1 MKCAPGERSAFR
13 AFHLAVESLVPQ
25 VIGDA
30 ARTTHGKAPQKDL
43 QDQHNTGRGRWIQ
56 PESPACWDQQDQPS
70 SGFVPAKQFDPGLK
84 SCRAADHNQR
94 DLKNP
99 SQGLMVPAVSGR
111 VVFLPA
117 LTLMLDAEAP
127 AKPTEQ
133 NNGLPQAA
141 NAEQRR
147 IAAIDIGTNSF
158 HLLVAAVDP
167 TLRTFR
173 IIQAEKVTTRLG
185 ERDPVTGEL
194 TAAAMQRGYETL
206 RQFRDLSA
214 SHQVEQIV
222 TAATSA
228 VREAPNGR
236 DFLQT
241 VLDDL
246 DMEVDLVSGPEEAR
260 LIYLGVLSGMPF
272 GDRPHLLLDIGG
284 GSTEL
289 ILADGRD
296 ARALTSTR
304 VGAVRLQRDFVRDD
318 PMPPKRRAFL
328 QAFIQGSLE
337 PAVDKVRRRIKPGER
352 PVLVAT
358 SGTAMAIGSLAASEE
373 ERPPRKLHGYRLTRE
388 RLDRVVDRLITMT
401 PAQRRELAPI
411 NDRRAE
417 IIVPGALIL
426 QTTMK
431 MLGVEDLVL
440 SERALREGL
449 IVDWMLRHGLL
460 EDRFSFQSS
469 IRQRTV
475 IHQVQRFAV
484 NQSRAERV
492 ANHALSLFD
501 ATGGVMHDDSG
512 EGRELLWA
520 AAMLHSC
527 GQHINISAYHK
538 HSWYLIR
545 HGELL
550 GYSEAEHLMVA
561 AIARYHRR
569 SLPKKRHESWQVLAT
584 RENRRC
590 VHQMAILLRLAAAL
604 DRRPE
609 PVISAL
615 RIHAV
620 KGVLHLEL
628 VPDRV
633 NQNVSL
639 EQWSLESCSE
649 VVWEA
654 VGVKLRVSVQG

>member
-1 MKCAPGERSAFR
+1 MAS
-13 AFHLAVESLVPQ
+13 
-25 VIGDA
+25 
-30 ARTTHGKAPQKDL
+30 
-43 QDQHNTGRGRWIQ
+43 
-56 PESPACWDQQDQPS
+56 
-70 SGFVPAKQFDPGLK
+70 
-84 SCRAADHNQR
+84 
-94 DLKNP
+94 
-99 SQGLMVPAVSGR
+99 AVSGR
-111 VVFLPA
+111 VDFIAA
-117 LTLMLDAEAP
+117 LTLMLDAKAP
-127 AKPTEQ
+127 AQPTEQ
-133 NNGLPQAA
+133 NNGASQAV
-141 NAEQRR
+141 NADQRR

-158 HLLVAAVDP
+158 HLLVEAVD
-167 TLRTFR
+167 TKLRTFR
-173 IIQAEKVTTRLG
+173 IIQAENATTRLG
-185 ERDPVTGEL
+185 ERDHETGEL
-194 TAAAMQRGYETL
+194 TEAAMQRGLETL
-206 RQFRDLSA
+206 RQFRDLAA
-214 SHQVEQIV
+214 SHRVEQIV

-241 VLDDL
+241 ILDDL
-246 DMEVDLVSGPEEAR
+246 GMEVDLVSGPEEAR

-318 PMPPKRRAFL
+318 PMPPQRRSFL

-337 PAVDKVRRRIKPGER
+337 PAVDKVRRRIKPGET

-373 ERPPRKLHGYRLTRE
+373 ERPPRKLHGYRVTRQS
-388 RLDRVVDRLITMT
+388 LNQVVDRLITMT

-431 MLGVEDLVL
+431 MLGVEEFVL

-449 IVDWMLRHGLL
+449 IVDWMLRQGLL

-475 IHQVQRFAV
+475 LHQVQRFAV

-492 ANHALSLFD
+492 ASHALSLYD
-501 ATGGVMHDDSG
+501 ATRGVMHDDSG

-520 AAMLHSC
+520 AAMLHTC

-538 HSWYLIR
+538 HTWYLIR

-569 SLPKKRHESWQVLAT
+569 SLPKKRHESWQLVAT
-584 RENRRC
+584 RDNRRC
-590 VHQMAILLRLAAAL
+590 VHQMALLLRLAAAL

-620 KGVLHLEL
+620 KGSLDLEI
-628 VPDRV
+628 VPERV

-639 EQWSLESCSE
+639 EQWSLEGCAE
-649 VVWEA
+649 VVKEA
-654 VGVKLRVSVQG
+654 VGVNLRVRVQG

>member
-1 MKCAPGERSAFR
+1 MAS
-13 AFHLAVESLVPQ
+13 
-25 VIGDA
+25 
-30 ARTTHGKAPQKDL
+30 
-43 QDQHNTGRGRWIQ
+43 
-56 PESPACWDQQDQPS
+56 
-70 SGFVPAKQFDPGLK
+70 
-84 SCRAADHNQR
+84 
-94 DLKNP
+94 
-99 SQGLMVPAVSGR
+99 AVSVR
-111 VVFLPA
+111 VDFIAA
-117 LTLMLDAEAP
+117 LTLMLDAKAP
-127 AKPTEQ
+127 AQPTEQ
-133 NNGLPQAA
+133 NNGASQAV
-141 NAEQRR
+141 NADQRR

-167 TLRTFR
+167 KLRTFR
-173 IIQAEKVTTRLG
+173 IIQAEKATTRLG
-185 ERDPVTGEL
+185 ERDPETGEL
-194 TAAAMQRGYETL
+194 TAAAMQRGLETL
-206 RQFRDLSA
+206 RQFRDLAA
-214 SHQVEQIV
+214 SHRVEQIV

-241 VLDDL
+241 ILDDL
-246 DMEVDLVSGPEEAR
+246 GMEVDLVSGPEEAR

-318 PMPPKRRAFL
+318 PMPPQRRSFL

-337 PAVDKVRRRIKPGER
+337 PAVDKVRRRIKPGET

-373 ERPPRKLHGYRLTRE
+373 ERPPRKLHGYRVTRQS
-388 RLDRVVDRLITMT
+388 LNQVVDRLITMT

-431 MLGVEDLVL
+431 MLGVEDFVL

-449 IVDWMLRHGLL
+449 IVDWMLRQGLL

-475 IHQVQRFAV
+475 LHQVQRFAV

-492 ANHALSLFD
+492 ASHALSLYD
-501 ATGGVMHDDSG
+501 ATRGVMHDDSG

-520 AAMLHSC
+520 AAMLHTC

-538 HSWYLIR
+538 HTWYLIR

-569 SLPKKRHESWQVLAT
+569 SLPKKRHESWQLVAT
-584 RENRRC
+584 RDNRRC
-590 VHQMAILLRLAAAL
+590 VHQMALLLRLAAAL

-620 KGVLHLEL
+620 KGSLDLEI
-628 VPDRV
+628 VPERV

-639 EQWSLESCSE
+639 EQWSLEGCAE
-649 VVWEA
+649 VVKEA
-654 VGVKLRVSVQG
+654 VGVNLRVRVQG

>member
-1 MKCAPGERSAFR
+1 MAS
-13 AFHLAVESLVPQ
+13 
-25 VIGDA
+25 
-30 ARTTHGKAPQKDL
+30 
-43 QDQHNTGRGRWIQ
+43 
-56 PESPACWDQQDQPS
+56 
-70 SGFVPAKQFDPGLK
+70 
-84 SCRAADHNQR
+84 
-94 DLKNP
+94 
-99 SQGLMVPAVSGR
+99 AVSVR
-111 VVFLPA
+111 VVFIAA
-117 LTLMLDAEAP
+117 LTLMLDAKAP
-127 AKPTEQ
+127 AQPTEQ
-133 NNGLPQAA
+133 NNGASQAV
-141 NAEQRR
+141 NADQRR

-167 TLRTFR
+167 KLRTFR
-173 IIQAEKVTTRLG
+173 IIQAEKATTRLG
-185 ERDPVTGEL
+185 ERDPETGEL
-194 TAAAMQRGYETL
+194 TAAAMQRGLETL
-206 RQFRDLSA
+206 RQFRDLAA
-214 SHQVEQIV
+214 SHRVEQIV

-241 VLDDL
+241 ILDDL
-246 DMEVDLVSGPEEAR
+246 GMEVDLVSGPEEAR

-318 PMPPKRRAFL
+318 PMPPQRRSFL

-337 PAVDKVRRRIKPGER
+337 PAVDKVRRRIKPGET

-373 ERPPRKLHGYRLTRE
+373 ERPPRKLHGYRVTRQ
-388 RLDRVVDRLITMT
+388 RLDRVVDRLIKMT
-401 PAQRRELAPI
+401 PQQRRELAPI

-431 MLGVEDLVL
+431 MLGVEDFVL

-449 IVDWMLRHGLL
+449 IVDWMLRQGLL

-492 ANHALSLFD
+492 ASHALSLYD
-501 ATGGVMHDDSG
+501 ATRGVMHDDSG

-520 AAMLHSC
+520 AAMLHTC

-538 HSWYLIR
+538 HTWYLIR

-569 SLPKKRHESWQVLAT
+569 SLPKKRHESWQLVAT
-584 RENRRC
+584 RDNRRC
-590 VHQMAILLRLAAAL
+590 VHQMALLLRLAAAL

-620 KGVLHLEL
+620 KGRLDLAI
-628 VPDRV
+628 VPERV

-639 EQWSLESCSE
+639 EQWSLEGCAE
-649 VVWEA
+649 VVKEA
-654 VGVKLRVSVQG
+654 VGVNLRVRVQG

>member
-1 MKCAPGERSAFR
+1 MAS
-13 AFHLAVESLVPQ
+13 
-25 VIGDA
+25 
-30 ARTTHGKAPQKDL
+30 
-43 QDQHNTGRGRWIQ
+43 
-56 PESPACWDQQDQPS
+56 
-70 SGFVPAKQFDPGLK
+70 
-84 SCRAADHNQR
+84 
-94 DLKNP
+94 
-99 SQGLMVPAVSGR
+99 AVSVR
-111 VVFLPA
+111 VGFIAA
-117 LTLMLDAEAP
+117 LTLMLDAKAP
-127 AKPTEQ
+127 AQPTEQ
-133 NNGLPQAA
+133 NNGASQAV
-141 NAEQRR
+141 NADQRR

-167 TLRTFR
+167 KLRTFR
-173 IIQAEKVTTRLG
+173 IIQAEKATTRLG
-185 ERDPVTGEL
+185 ERDPETGEL
-194 TAAAMQRGYETL
+194 TAAAMQRGLETL
-206 RQFRDLSA
+206 RQFRDLAA
-214 SHQVEQIV
+214 SHRVEQIV

-241 VLDDL
+241 ILDDL
-246 DMEVDLVSGPEEAR
+246 GMEVDLVSGPEEAR

-318 PMPPKRRAFL
+318 PMPPQRRSFL

-337 PAVDKVRRRIKPGER
+337 PAVDKVRRRIKPGET

-373 ERPPRKLHGYRLTRE
+373 ERPPRKLHGYRVTRQS
-388 RLDRVVDRLITMT
+388 LNQVVDRLITMT

-431 MLGVEDLVL
+431 MLGVGEFVL

-449 IVDWMLRHGLL
+449 IVDWMLRQGLL

-475 IHQVQRFAV
+475 LHQVQRFAV

-492 ANHALSLFD
+492 ASHALSLYD
-501 ATGGVMHDDSG
+501 ATRGVMHDDSG

-520 AAMLHSC
+520 AAMLHTC

-538 HSWYLIR
+538 HTWYLIR

-569 SLPKKRHESWQVLAT
+569 SLPKKRHESWQLVAT
-584 RENRRC
+584 RDNRRC
-590 VHQMAILLRLAAAL
+590 VHQMALLLRLAAAL

-620 KGVLHLEL
+620 KGSLDLEI
-628 VPDRV
+628 VPERV

-639 EQWSLESCSE
+639 EQWSLEGCAE
-649 VVWEA
+649 VVKEA
-654 VGVKLRVSVQG
+654 VGVNLRVRVQG

>member
-1 MKCAPGERSAFR
+1 MAS
-13 AFHLAVESLVPQ
+13 
-25 VIGDA
+25 
-30 ARTTHGKAPQKDL
+30 
-43 QDQHNTGRGRWIQ
+43 
-56 PESPACWDQQDQPS
+56 
-70 SGFVPAKQFDPGLK
+70 
-84 SCRAADHNQR
+84 
-94 DLKNP
+94 
-99 SQGLMVPAVSGR
+99 AVSVR
-111 VVFLPA
+111 VDFIAA
-117 LTLMLDAEAP
+117 LTLMLDAKAP
-127 AKPTEQ
+127 AQPTEQ
-133 NNGLPQAA
+133 NNGASQAV
-141 NAEQRR
+141 NADQRR

-167 TLRTFR
+167 KLRTFR
-173 IIQAEKVTTRLG
+173 IIQAEKATTRLG
-185 ERDPVTGEL
+185 ERDPETGEL
-194 TAAAMQRGYETL
+194 TEAAMQRGLETL
-206 RQFRDLSA
+206 RQFRDLAA
-214 SHQVEQIV
+214 SHRVEQIV

-241 VLDDL
+241 ILDDL
-246 DMEVDLVSGPEEAR
+246 GMEVDLVSGPEEAR

-318 PMPPKRRAFL
+318 PMPPQRRSFL

-337 PAVDKVRRRIKPGER
+337 PAVDKVRRRIKPGET

-373 ERPPRKLHGYRLTRE
+373 ERPPRKLHGYRVTRQC
-388 RLDRVVDRLITMT
+388 LDKVVDRLITMT
-401 PAQRRELAPI
+401 PAQRRDLAPI

-431 MLGVEDLVL
+431 MLGVEEFVL

-449 IVDWMLRHGLL
+449 IVDWMLRQGLL

-492 ANHALSLFD
+492 ASHALSLYD
-501 ATGGVMHDDSG
+501 ATRGVMHDDSG

-520 AAMLHSC
+520 AAMLHTC

-538 HSWYLIR
+538 HTWYLIR

-569 SLPKKRHESWQVLAT
+569 SLPKKRHESWQLVAT
-584 RENRRC
+584 RDNRRC
-590 VHQMAILLRLAAAL
+590 VHQMALLLRLAAAL

-620 KGVLHLEL
+620 KGSLDLEI
-628 VPDRV
+628 VPERV

-639 EQWSLESCSE
+639 EQWSLEGCAE
-649 VVWEA
+649 VVKEA
-654 VGVKLRVSVQG
+654 VGVNLRVRVQG

>member
-1 MKCAPGERSAFR
+1 MASA
-13 AFHLAVESLVPQ
+13 
-25 VIGDA
+25 I
-30 ARTTHGKAPQKDL
+30 
-43 QDQHNTGRGRWIQ
+43 N
-56 PESPACWDQQDQPS
+56 
-70 SGFVPAKQFDPGLK
+70 
-84 SCRAADHNQR
+84 
-94 DLKNP
+94 
-99 SQGLMVPAVSGR
+99 GR
-111 VVFLPA
+111 VDFIAA
-117 LTLMLDAEAP
+117 LTLMLDAKAP
-127 AKPTEQ
+127 AQPTEQ
-133 NNGLPQAA
+133 NNGASQAV
-141 NAEQRR
+141 NADQRR

-167 TLRTFR
+167 KLRTFR
-173 IIQAEKVTTRLG
+173 IIQAEKATTRLG
-185 ERDPVTGEL
+185 ERDPETGEL
-194 TAAAMQRGYETL
+194 TEAAMQRGLETL
-206 RQFRDLSA
+206 RQFRDLAA
-214 SHQVEQIV
+214 SHRVEQIV

-241 VLDDL
+241 ILDDL
-246 DMEVDLVSGPEEAR
+246 GMEVDLVSGPEEAR

-289 ILADGRD
+289 TLADGRD

-318 PMPPKRRAFL
+318 PMPPQRRSFL

-337 PAVDKVRRRIKPGER
+337 PAVDKVRRRIKPGET

-373 ERPPRKLHGYRLTRE
+373 ERPPRKLHGYCVTRQS
-388 RLDRVVDRLITMT
+388 LNQVVDRLITMT
-401 PAQRRELAPI
+401 PAQRRDLAPI

-431 MLGVEDLVL
+431 MLGVEDFVL

-449 IVDWMLRHGLL
+449 IVDWMLRQGLL

-475 IHQVQRFAV
+475 IHQMQRFAV

-492 ANHALSLFD
+492 ASHALSLYD
-501 ATGGVMHDDSG
+501 ATRGVMHDDSG

-520 AAMLHSC
+520 AAMLHTC

-538 HSWYLIR
+538 HTWYLIR

-569 SLPKKRHESWQVLAT
+569 SLPKKRHESWQLVAT
-584 RENRRC
+584 RDNRRC
-590 VHQMAILLRLAAAL
+590 VHQMALLLRLAAAL

-620 KGVLHLEL
+620 KGSLDLEI
-628 VPDRV
+628 VPERV

-639 EQWSLESCSE
+639 EQWSLEGCAE
-649 VVWEA
+649 VVKEA
-654 VGVKLRVSVQG
+654 VGVNLRVRVQG

>member
-1 MKCAPGERSAFR
+1 MAS
-13 AFHLAVESLVPQ
+13 
-25 VIGDA
+25 
-30 ARTTHGKAPQKDL
+30 
-43 QDQHNTGRGRWIQ
+43 
-56 PESPACWDQQDQPS
+56 
-70 SGFVPAKQFDPGLK
+70 
-84 SCRAADHNQR
+84 
-94 DLKNP
+94 
-99 SQGLMVPAVSGR
+99 AVSVR
-111 VVFLPA
+111 VDFIAA
-117 LTLMLDAEAP
+117 LTLMLDAKAP
-127 AKPTEQ
+127 AQPTEQ
-133 NNGLPQAA
+133 NNGASQAV
-141 NAEQRR
+141 NADQRR

-167 TLRTFR
+167 KLRTFR
-173 IIQAEKVTTRLG
+173 IIQAEKATTRLG
-185 ERDPVTGEL
+185 ERDPETGEL
-194 TAAAMQRGYETL
+194 TAAAMQRGLETL
-206 RQFRDLSA
+206 RQFRDLAA
-214 SHQVEQIV
+214 SHRVEQIV

-241 VLDDL
+241 ILDDL
-246 DMEVDLVSGPEEAR
+246 GMEVDLVSGPEEAR

-318 PMPPKRRAFL
+318 PMPPQRRSFL

-337 PAVDKVRRRIKPGER
+337 PAVDKVRRRIKPGET

-373 ERPPRKLHGYRLTRE
+373 ERPPRKLHGYRVTRQS
-388 RLDRVVDRLITMT
+388 LNQVVDRLITMT

-431 MLGVEDLVL
+431 MLGVGEFVL

-449 IVDWMLRHGLL
+449 IVDWMLRQGLL

-492 ANHALSLFD
+492 ASHALSLYD
-501 ATGGVMHDDSG
+501 ATRGVMHDDSG

-520 AAMLHSC
+520 AAMLHTC

-538 HSWYLIR
+538 HTWYLIR

-569 SLPKKRHESWQVLAT
+569 SLPKKRHESWQLVAT
-584 RENRRC
+584 RDNRRC
-590 VHQMAILLRLAAAL
+590 VHQMALLLRLAAAL

-620 KGVLHLEL
+620 KGSLDLEI
-628 VPDRV
+628 VPERV

-639 EQWSLESCSE
+639 EQWSLEGCAE
-649 VVWEA
+649 VVKEA
-654 VGVKLRVSVQG
+654 VGVNLRVRVQG

>member
-1 MKCAPGERSAFR
+1 MAS
-13 AFHLAVESLVPQ
+13 
-25 VIGDA
+25 
-30 ARTTHGKAPQKDL
+30 
-43 QDQHNTGRGRWIQ
+43 
-56 PESPACWDQQDQPS
+56 
-70 SGFVPAKQFDPGLK
+70 
-84 SCRAADHNQR
+84 
-94 DLKNP
+94 
-99 SQGLMVPAVSGR
+99 AVSVR
-111 VVFLPA
+111 VDFIAA
-117 LTLMLDAEAP
+117 LTLMLDAKAP
-127 AKPTEQ
+127 AQPTEQ
-133 NNGLPQAA
+133 NNGASQAV
-141 NAEQRR
+141 NADQRR

-167 TLRTFR
+167 KLRTFR
-173 IIQAEKVTTRLG
+173 IIQAEKATTRLG
-185 ERDPVTGEL
+185 ERDPETGEL
-194 TAAAMQRGYETL
+194 TAAAMQRGLETL
-206 RQFRDLSA
+206 RQFRDLAA
-214 SHQVEQIV
+214 SHRVEQIV

-241 VLDDL
+241 ILDDL
-246 DMEVDLVSGPEEAR
+246 GMEVDLVSGPEEAR

-318 PMPPKRRAFL
+318 PMPPQRRSFL

-337 PAVDKVRRRIKPGER
+337 PAVDKVRRRIKPGET

-373 ERPPRKLHGYRLTRE
+373 ERPPRKLHGYRVTRQS
-388 RLDRVVDRLITMT
+388 LNQVVDRLITMT
-401 PAQRRELAPI
+401 PAQRRDLAPI

-431 MLGVEDLVL
+431 MLGVEDFVL

-449 IVDWMLRHGLL
+449 IVDWMLRQGLL

-475 IHQVQRFAV
+475 LHQVQRFAV

-492 ANHALSLFD
+492 ASHALSLYD
-501 ATGGVMHDDSG
+501 ATRGVMHDDSG

-520 AAMLHSC
+520 AAMLHTC

-538 HSWYLIR
+538 HTWYLIR

-569 SLPKKRHESWQVLAT
+569 SLPKKRHESWQLVAT
-584 RENRRC
+584 RDNRRC
-590 VHQMAILLRLAAAL
+590 VHQMALLLRLAAAL

-620 KGVLHLEL
+620 KGSLDLEI
-628 VPDRV
+628 VPERV

-639 EQWSLESCSE
+639 EQWSLEGCAE
-649 VVWEA
+649 VVKEA
-654 VGVKLRVSVQG
+654 VGVNLRVRVQG

>member
-1 MKCAPGERSAFR
+1 MAS
-13 AFHLAVESLVPQ
+13 
-25 VIGDA
+25 
-30 ARTTHGKAPQKDL
+30 
-43 QDQHNTGRGRWIQ
+43 
-56 PESPACWDQQDQPS
+56 
-70 SGFVPAKQFDPGLK
+70 
-84 SCRAADHNQR
+84 
-94 DLKNP
+94 
-99 SQGLMVPAVSGR
+99 AVSVR
-111 VVFLPA
+111 VDFIAA
-117 LTLMLDAEAP
+117 LTLMLDAKAP
-127 AKPTEQ
+127 AQPTEQ
-133 NNGLPQAA
+133 NNGASQAV
-141 NAEQRR
+141 NADQRR

-167 TLRTFR
+167 KLRTFR
-173 IIQAEKVTTRLG
+173 IIQAEKATTRLG
-185 ERDPVTGEL
+185 ERDPETGEL
-194 TAAAMQRGYETL
+194 TEAAMQRGLETL
-206 RQFRDLSA
+206 RQFRDLAA
-214 SHQVEQIV
+214 SHRVEQIV

-241 VLDDL
+241 ILDDL
-246 DMEVDLVSGPEEAR
+246 GMEVDLVSGPEEAR
-260 LIYLGVLSGMPF
+260 LIYLGVLSGMQF

-318 PMPPKRRAFL
+318 PMPPQRRSFL

-337 PAVDKVRRRIKPGER
+337 PAVDKVRRRIKPGET

-373 ERPPRKLHGYRLTRE
+373 ERPPRKLHGYRVTRQ
-388 RLDRVVDRLITMT
+388 RLDNVVDRLITMT

-431 MLGVEDLVL
+431 MLGVEEFVL

-449 IVDWMLRHGLL
+449 IVDWMLRQGLL

-475 IHQVQRFAV
+475 LHQVQRFAV

-492 ANHALSLFD
+492 ASHALSLYD
-501 ATGGVMHDDSG
+501 ATRGVMHDDSG

-520 AAMLHSC
+520 AAMLHTC

-538 HSWYLIR
+538 HTWYLIR

-569 SLPKKRHESWQVLAT
+569 SLPKKRHESWQLVAT
-584 RENRRC
+584 RDNRRC
-590 VHQMAILLRLAAAL
+590 VHQMALLLRLAAAL

-620 KGVLHLEL
+620 KGSLDLEI
-628 VPDRV
+628 VPERV

-639 EQWSLESCSE
+639 EQWSLEGCAE
-649 VVWEA
+649 VVKEA
-654 VGVKLRVSVQG
+654 VGVNLRVRVQG

>member
-1 MKCAPGERSAFR
+1 MAS
-13 AFHLAVESLVPQ
+13 
-25 VIGDA
+25 
-30 ARTTHGKAPQKDL
+30 
-43 QDQHNTGRGRWIQ
+43 
-56 PESPACWDQQDQPS
+56 
-70 SGFVPAKQFDPGLK
+70 
-84 SCRAADHNQR
+84 
-94 DLKNP
+94 
-99 SQGLMVPAVSGR
+99 AVSVR
-111 VVFLPA
+111 VDFIAA
-117 LTLMLDAEAP
+117 LTLMLDAKAP
-127 AKPTEQ
+127 AQPTEQ
-133 NNGLPQAA
+133 NNGASQAV
-141 NAEQRR
+141 NADQRR

-167 TLRTFR
+167 KLRTFR
-173 IIQAEKVTTRLG
+173 IIQAEKATTRLG
-185 ERDPVTGEL
+185 ERDPETGEL
-194 TAAAMQRGYETL
+194 TEAAMQRGLETL
-206 RQFRDLSA
+206 RQFRDLAA
-214 SHQVEQIV
+214 SHRVEQIV

-241 VLDDL
+241 ILDDL
-246 DMEVDLVSGPEEAR
+246 GMEVDLVSGPEEAR

-318 PMPPKRRAFL
+318 PMPPQRRSFL

-337 PAVDKVRRRIKPGER
+337 PAVDKVRRRIKPGET

-373 ERPPRKLHGYRLTRE
+373 ERPPRKLHGYRVTRQS
-388 RLDRVVDRLITMT
+388 LNQVVDRLITMT

-431 MLGVEDLVL
+431 MLGVGEFVL

-449 IVDWMLRHGLL
+449 IVDWMLRQGLL

-475 IHQVQRFAV
+475 LHQVQRFAV

-492 ANHALSLFD
+492 ASHALSLYD
-501 ATGGVMHDDSG
+501 ATRGVMHDDSG

-538 HSWYLIR
+538 HTWYLIR

-569 SLPKKRHESWQVLAT
+569 SLPKKRHESWQLVAT
-584 RENRRC
+584 RDNRRC
-590 VHQMAILLRLAAAL
+590 VHQMALLLRLAAAL

-620 KGVLHLEL
+620 KGSLDLEI
-628 VPDRV
+628 VPERV

-639 EQWSLESCSE
+639 EQWSLEGCAE
-649 VVWEA
+649 VVKEA
-654 VGVKLRVSVQG
+654 VGVNLRVRVQG

>member
-1 MKCAPGERSAFR
+1 MAS
-13 AFHLAVESLVPQ
+13 
-25 VIGDA
+25 
-30 ARTTHGKAPQKDL
+30 
-43 QDQHNTGRGRWIQ
+43 
-56 PESPACWDQQDQPS
+56 
-70 SGFVPAKQFDPGLK
+70 
-84 SCRAADHNQR
+84 
-94 DLKNP
+94 
-99 SQGLMVPAVSGR
+99 AVSGR
-111 VVFLPA
+111 VDFIAA
-117 LTLMLDAEAP
+117 LTLMLDAKAP
-127 AKPTEQ
+127 AQPTEQ
-133 NNGLPQAA
+133 NNGASQAV
-141 NAEQRR
+141 NADQRR

-167 TLRTFR
+167 KLRTFR
-173 IIQAEKVTTRLG
+173 IIQAEKATTRLG
-185 ERDPVTGEL
+185 ERDPETGEL
-194 TAAAMQRGYETL
+194 TEAAMQRGLETL
-206 RQFRDLSA
+206 RQFRDLAA
-214 SHQVEQIV
+214 SHRVEQIV

-241 VLDDL
+241 ILDDL
-246 DMEVDLVSGPEEAR
+246 GMEVDLVSGPEEAR

-318 PMPPKRRAFL
+318 PMPPQRRSFL

-337 PAVDKVRRRIKPGER
+337 PAVDKVRRRIKPGET

-373 ERPPRKLHGYRLTRE
+373 ERPPRKLHGYCVTRQS
-388 RLDRVVDRLITMT
+388 LNQVVDRLITMT

-431 MLGVEDLVL
+431 MLGVEEFVL

-449 IVDWMLRHGLL
+449 IVDWMLRQGLL

-475 IHQVQRFAV
+475 LHQVQRFAV

-492 ANHALSLFD
+492 ASHALSLYD
-501 ATGGVMHDDSG
+501 ATRGVMHDDSG

-520 AAMLHSC
+520 AAMLHTC

-538 HSWYLIR
+538 HTWYLIR

-569 SLPKKRHESWQVLAT
+569 SLPKKRHESWQLVAT
-584 RENRRC
+584 RDNRRC
-590 VHQMAILLRLAAAL
+590 VHQMALLLRLAAAL

-620 KGVLHLEL
+620 KGSLDLEI
-628 VPDRV
+628 VPERV

-639 EQWSLESCSE
+639 EQWSLEGCAE
-649 VVWEA
+649 VVKEA
-654 VGVKLRVSVQG
+654 VGVNLRVRVQG

>member
-1 MKCAPGERSAFR
+1 MAS
-13 AFHLAVESLVPQ
+13 
-25 VIGDA
+25 
-30 ARTTHGKAPQKDL
+30 
-43 QDQHNTGRGRWIQ
+43 
-56 PESPACWDQQDQPS
+56 
-70 SGFVPAKQFDPGLK
+70 
-84 SCRAADHNQR
+84 
-94 DLKNP
+94 
-99 SQGLMVPAVSGR
+99 AVSGR
-111 VVFLPA
+111 VDFIAA
-117 LTLMLDAEAP
+117 LTLMLDAKAP
-127 AKPTEQ
+127 AQPTEQ
-133 NNGLPQAA
+133 NNGVSQLV
-141 NAEQRR
+141 NADLRR

-167 TLRTFR
+167 KLRTFR
-173 IIQAEKVTTRLG
+173 IIQAEKATTRLG
-185 ERDPVTGEL
+185 ERDPETGEL
-194 TAAAMQRGYETL
+194 TAAAMQRGLETL
-206 RQFRDLSA
+206 RQFRDLAA
-214 SHQVEQIV
+214 SHRVEQIV

-241 VLDDL
+241 ILDDL
-246 DMEVDLVSGPEEAR
+246 GMEVDLVSGPEEAR

-318 PMPPKRRAFL
+318 PMPPQRRSFL

-337 PAVDKVRRRIKPGER
+337 PAVDKVRRRIKPGET

-373 ERPPRKLHGYRLTRE
+373 ERPPRKLHGYCVTRQS
-388 RLDRVVDRLITMT
+388 LNQVVDRLITMT

-431 MLGVEDLVL
+431 MLGVEEFVL

-449 IVDWMLRHGLL
+449 IVDWMLRQGLL

-475 IHQVQRFAV
+475 LHQVQRFAV
-484 NQSRAERV
+484 NQIRAERV
-492 ANHALSLFD
+492 ASHALSLYD
-501 ATGGVMHDDSG
+501 ATRGVMHDDSG

-520 AAMLHSC
+520 AAMLHTC

-538 HSWYLIR
+538 HTWYLIR

-569 SLPKKRHESWQVLAT
+569 SLPKKRHESWQLVAT
-584 RENRRC
+584 RDNRRC
-590 VHQMAILLRLAAAL
+590 VHQMALLLRLAAAL

-620 KGVLHLEL
+620 KGSLDLEI
-628 VPDRV
+628 VPERV

-639 EQWSLESCSE
+639 EQWSLEGCAE
-649 VVWEA
+649 VVKEA
-654 VGVKLRVSVQG
+654 VGVNLRVRVQG

>member
-1 MKCAPGERSAFR
+1 MAS
-13 AFHLAVESLVPQ
+13 
-25 VIGDA
+25 
-30 ARTTHGKAPQKDL
+30 
-43 QDQHNTGRGRWIQ
+43 
-56 PESPACWDQQDQPS
+56 
-70 SGFVPAKQFDPGLK
+70 
-84 SCRAADHNQR
+84 
-94 DLKNP
+94 
-99 SQGLMVPAVSGR
+99 AVSVR
-111 VVFLPA
+111 VDFIAA
-117 LTLMLDAEAP
+117 LTLMLDAKAP
-127 AKPTEQ
+127 AQPTEQ
-133 NNGLPQAA
+133 NNGASQAV
-141 NAEQRR
+141 NADLRR

-167 TLRTFR
+167 KLRTFR
-173 IIQAEKVTTRLG
+173 IIQAEKATTRLG
-185 ERDPVTGEL
+185 ERDPETGEL
-194 TAAAMQRGYETL
+194 TEAAMQRGLETL
-206 RQFRDLSA
+206 RQFRDLAA
-214 SHQVEQIV
+214 SHRVEQIV

-241 VLDDL
+241 ILDDL
-246 DMEVDLVSGPEEAR
+246 GMEVDLVSGPEEAR

-318 PMPPKRRAFL
+318 PMPPQRRSFL

-337 PAVDKVRRRIKPGER
+337 PAVDKVRRRIKPGET

-373 ERPPRKLHGYRLTRE
+373 ERPPRKLHGYCVTRQS
-388 RLDRVVDRLITMT
+388 LNQVVDRLITMT

-431 MLGVEDLVL
+431 MLGVEEFVL

-449 IVDWMLRHGLL
+449 IVDWMLRQGLL

-475 IHQVQRFAV
+475 LHQVQRFAV

-492 ANHALSLFD
+492 ASHALSLYD
-501 ATGGVMHDDSG
+501 ATRGVMHDDSG

-520 AAMLHSC
+520 AAMLHTC

-538 HSWYLIR
+538 HTWYLIR

-569 SLPKKRHESWQVLAT
+569 SLPKKRHESWQLVAT
-584 RENRRC
+584 RDNRRC
-590 VHQMAILLRLAAAL
+590 VHQMALLLRLAAAL

-620 KGVLHLEL
+620 KGSLDLEI
-628 VPDRV
+628 VPERV

-639 EQWSLESCSE
+639 EQWSLEGCAE
-649 VVWEA
+649 VVKEA
-654 VGVKLRVSVQG
+654 VGVNLRVRVQG

>member
-1 MKCAPGERSAFR
+1 MAS
-13 AFHLAVESLVPQ
+13 
-25 VIGDA
+25 
-30 ARTTHGKAPQKDL
+30 
-43 QDQHNTGRGRWIQ
+43 
-56 PESPACWDQQDQPS
+56 
-70 SGFVPAKQFDPGLK
+70 
-84 SCRAADHNQR
+84 
-94 DLKNP
+94 
-99 SQGLMVPAVSGR
+99 AVSVR
-111 VVFLPA
+111 VDFIAA
-117 LTLMLDAEAP
+117 LTLMLDAKAP
-127 AKPTEQ
+127 AQPTEQ
-133 NNGLPQAA
+133 NNGASQAV
-141 NAEQRR
+141 NADQRR

-167 TLRTFR
+167 KLRTFR
-173 IIQAEKVTTRLG
+173 IIQAEKATTRLG
-185 ERDPVTGEL
+185 ERDPETGEL
-194 TAAAMQRGYETL
+194 TAAAMQRGLETL
-206 RQFRDLSA
+206 RQFRDLAA
-214 SHQVEQIV
+214 SHRVEQIV

-241 VLDDL
+241 ILDDL
-246 DMEVDLVSGPEEAR
+246 GMEVDLVSGPEEAR

-318 PMPPKRRAFL
+318 PMPPQRRSFL

-337 PAVDKVRRRIKPGER
+337 PAVDKVRRRIKPGET

-373 ERPPRKLHGYRLTRE
+373 ERPPRKLHGYRVTRQS
-388 RLDRVVDRLITMT
+388 LNQVVDRLITMT

-431 MLGVEDLVL
+431 MLGVEEFVL

-449 IVDWMLRHGLL
+449 IVDWMLRQGLL

-475 IHQVQRFAV
+475 LHQVQRFAV

-492 ANHALSLFD
+492 ASHALSLYD
-501 ATGGVMHDDSG
+501 ATRGVMHDDSG

-520 AAMLHSC
+520 AAMLHTC

-538 HSWYLIR
+538 HTWYLIR

-569 SLPKKRHESWQVLAT
+569 SLPKKRHESWQLVAT
-584 RENRRC
+584 RDNRRC
-590 VHQMAILLRLAAAL
+590 VHQMALLLRLAAAL

-620 KGVLHLEL
+620 KGSLDLEI
-628 VPDRV
+628 VPERV

-639 EQWSLESCSE
+639 EQWSLEGCTE
-649 VVWEA
+649 VVKEA
-654 VGVKLRVSVQG
+654 VGVNLRVRVQG